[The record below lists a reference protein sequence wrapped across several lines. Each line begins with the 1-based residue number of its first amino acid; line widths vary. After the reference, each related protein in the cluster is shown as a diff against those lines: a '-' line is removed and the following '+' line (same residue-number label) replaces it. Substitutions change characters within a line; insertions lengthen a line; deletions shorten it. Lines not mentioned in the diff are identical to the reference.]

1 MQATSGAKQ
10 KVSIQDG
17 EMEQSLNFCL
27 LRAVKAMKFE
37 WRQKETTKFNWSKGQ
52 PILGK
57 TTFSFASQESKPT

>member
-37 WRQKETTKFNWSKGQ
+37 WRQKEATLNS
-52 PILGK
+52 I
-57 TTFSFASQESKPT
+57 SQKANGFF